1 MRNLFFVALVALS
14 LTACSENEAGSADS
28 FGMKSASA
36 EYSAACS
43 KPVQTVSG
51 NITASTTWT
60 ADKIWEINGIVNVP
74 NGVTLTIE
82 AGTYIKGSVPNGT
95 AATGVLVIQKGG
107 KLNANGTATAP
118 VVFTSYNLLDC
129 DDETTA
135 SPGDFGGVIL
145 LGKAQVNTGTDL
157 NLIEGLT
164 DQSDPSPYY
173 YGSTTTTN
181 NTDNSG
187 SLTYVRIEF
196 AGRVLPTD
204 PITGNG
210 NEINGLTMGGVGSG
224 TTIDHIQVSFGKD
237 DSFEWFGGTVNATNL
252 VSYAADDDNF
262 DFDNGYVGTISCALA
277 LANYSSTHS
286 LSGTNPD
293 SNGIELDNNATG
305 STATPI
311 THPVINNLTIIGAKS
326 ATNGA
331 LYENAIHVRR
341 KGKLTLNDAA
351 VTGYPVGILNETVSG
366 AAVNSA
372 DLNFTSVSAHGF
384 TYATASRIGSTT
396 AALTI
401 SGVTATSTSN
411 PAAVWGMTQP
421 FFNEGSWVVS
431 PRNCGDF
438 QGTWTNYS
446 F

>member
-1 MRNLFFVALVALS
+1 M
-14 LTACSENEAGSADS
+14 
-28 FGMKSASA
+28 
-36 EYSAACS
+36 
-43 KPVQTVSG
+43 
-51 NITASTTWT
+51 
-60 ADKIWEINGIVNVP
+60 
-74 NGVTLTIE
+74 
-82 AGTYIKGSVPNGT
+82 
-95 AATGVLVIQKGG
+95 IQKGG

-129 DDETTA
+129 DDDTTA

-145 LGKAQVNTGTDL
+145 LGKAQVNTGTDS
-157 NLIEGLT
+157 NVIEGLT
-164 DQSDPSPYY
+164 DQSNPSQYY

-204 PITGNG
+204 PNGNG

-224 TTIDHIQVSFGKD
+224 TTIDHVQVSFGKD

-286 LSGTNPD
+286 LSGTSPD
-293 SNGIELDNNATG
+293 SNGIELDNNASG
-305 STATPI
+305 SGATPF
-311 THPVINNLTIIGAKS
+311 THPVISNLTIIGAKS
-326 ATNGA
+326 STNGG

-341 KGKLTLNDAA
+341 NGRLTLNDAT

-372 DLNFTSVSAHGF
+372 HLNFTNVSAHGF

-421 FFNEGSWVVS
+421 FFNEGSWTVS